1 MLEDV
6 KGNANIYMVCQ
17 YILYMVCQY
26 IWTIK
31 ENQYIILYIYL
42 EQTKKD
48 HKTRSKSQDGR
59 KGKVGKAKID
69 RARKVT
75 VAKHGTQ
82 ERRE

>member
-1 MLEDV
+1 MSIHFIHGMSIHLNYEG
-6 KGNANIYMVCQ
+6 KSVC
-17 YILYMVCQY
+17 
-26 IWTIK
+26 
-31 ENQYIILYIYL
+31 YIIYIYL